1 MYLVSCPN
9 CEQLPGDR
17 INYVIA
23 LLLLL
28 LLVILLVVITMQLGH
43 VVFVSYLQGQ
53 SWQPI

>member
-1 MYLVSCPN
+1 MNLVSCPN

-28 LLVILLVVITMQLGH
+28 VILLVVITMQLGQLAPH
-43 VVFVSYLQGQ
+43 RTVIEQQ
-53 SWQPI
+53 IM

>member
-1 MYLVSCPN
+1 MNLVSCPN

-23 LLLLL
+23 LLLL

>member
-1 MYLVSCPN
+1 MHLVSCPN

-23 LLLLL
+23 SLL